1 MGSVTSWFSETFNA
15 QASESDLIAARSLN
29 ITRIGGVVVPVLTG
43 VWTAISEV
51 GDIPPFDDIGFQKNL
66 ILALV
71 AFVGVLSVA
80 DMVSRAIAVRAA
92 SPTPGFV
99 TFPSAIPATWTLD
112 GPDMD
117 GHVLA
122 YRGVTGETSSLN
134 EYLFKAD
141 DTSFVWVTADS
152 VSFGG

>member
-1 MGSVTSWFSETFNA
+1 MGSISSWFSETFNS

-29 ITRIGGVVVPVLTG
+29 ITRIGGVVVPVVTG

-51 GDIPPFDDIGFQKNL
+51 GDIPPFNDIEFQKTL

-80 DMVSRAIAVRAA
+80 DMVSRAIAARAA
-92 SPTPGFV
+92 IPTPGLV
-99 TFPSAIPATWTLD
+99 SFPSAIPATWTLD
-112 GPDMD
+112 GPDKD

-122 YRGVTGETSSLN
+122 YRGVTGETSSIN

-141 DTSFVWVTADS
+141 DTSLVWVTADS
-152 VSFGG
+152 VSFDS